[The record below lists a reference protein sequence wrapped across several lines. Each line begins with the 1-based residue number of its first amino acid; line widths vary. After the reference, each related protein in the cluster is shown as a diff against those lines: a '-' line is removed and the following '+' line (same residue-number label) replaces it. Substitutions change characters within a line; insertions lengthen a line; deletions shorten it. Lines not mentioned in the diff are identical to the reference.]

1 MKIFINYEPPQKGA
15 VLLKAFL
22 SRAVALVL
30 LLTVSFIYAQNPGG
44 VSSNLALWLSADS
57 GGASWTDRSPL
68 NTTVTRTGTVV
79 STNNQVNFNPGLV
92 FSGITSYYDTGLNI
106 ARGTYANVSVFAV
119 ANGRGEN
126 GRMMFSSSSANNHR
140 GLTSNAFACGNVP
153 SYTAKNGYGVYRA
166 TYVTNTSNTSTL
178 SYNGVQ
184 QLATT
189 DNNGTAINMKI
200 GGGYYS
206 SSSSD
211 IAEIL
216 AYRGT
221 LTPTQVNQIESYLAL
236 KYGASLGSN
245 YILSD
250 GSTTVWNTVTNAG
263 YNNNIAGIGRDDD
276 SGLSQKQSQSVNSG
290 LQPVIG
296 NVTIAATNQSNSN
309 SLNTDMSSMVWGSD
323 TGSTNFTTAFA
334 FGGLNNRMARI
345 WRVQETG
352 TVGTVKVALK
362 VSDLPSSVTNPTLLV
377 SSDAVFDGT
386 DTRQTMILETIGG
399 VQYYTTT
406 VDLTSGQFF
415 SFAGFVTAPGGVLG
429 GSAWLKA
436 DSGDNILTGNN
447 VNVWKNQFD
456 GLNNFSGVSNPQYSQ
471 VGMNF
476 NPVMQF
482 SGSNYFE
489 SNSSIPVS
497 NNTNYSKFAV
507 FMSTSTTAAA
517 NILSSATGGNSA
529 FYITAGTLSI
539 YHNGNIGN
547 SVAVSAN
554 IPTIG
559 TGVWS
564 NGTTNGSYVKANG
577 KTGTAFTSSTSYTTG
592 KLQVGAFTETANIPN
607 LSKIP
612 EALIYQSALSIAEVN
627 RIESYL
633 AIKYGITL
641 DQSTVQN
648 YLASDA
654 TVLWNATINS
664 TYNNNIAGIGRDDA
678 SALSQKQSQSVNSGI
693 QPVIGNG
700 NIFNTN
706 ANNTNS
712 FSADKSFLVWGSDTG
727 STNFATAFAFGGLN
741 NRMARIWKVQETG
754 TVGTVKVALAVSD
767 VPGSVTNPTLL
778 LSTDAVFD
786 GTDIRQTMVLETI
799 GGIQYYTTTV
809 DFTSGQFFSFAGFVA
824 APGGVLG
831 TALWLKADS
840 GTSSTVDNTAISQW
854 NDQANANN
862 AVQSTTASQPVY
874 RDSGASVLNFNPT
887 VVFDGT
893 NDYLTVPYSPS
904 YNGDITVFSM
914 HNLNNISSYRSPI
927 GSRSTTSATRGWN
940 WYYNAGVR
948 EFWTGDSSPTVWN
961 TLFSTTYTVN
971 TPELLTFDAT
981 LNSTNSNKNIYVS
994 NRLLS
999 VVTNGKYVSNTTNSL
1014 CVGCNSDPSFYW
1026 SGPISE
1032 QVLYSRVL
1040 TNLERL
1046 RVNSYLA
1053 IKYGIT
1059 LDQGTT
1065 FNFNNGD
1072 FSDNF
1077 NFWTT
1082 SGNVGV
1088 FSGAPYFNGS
1098 DATPNGVISQQINT
1112 VNGQSYNFT
1121 GNVFRGGGG
1130 SGTVRLRLDI
1140 VDNVTNSVIA
1150 TQNLTPASTL
1160 PTAFTQSFTGNG
1172 NSFTIKFTDVSLA
1185 TVNVDIGI
1193 DNLQLS
1199 PNASTIGQN
1208 YLNSSG
1214 SVIWDATAN
1223 NVYNN
1228 NIAGI
1233 GRDDASA
1240 LSQKQSQ
1247 SVNSGIQPVIGNGNI
1262 SDTNANNPNS
1272 FTADNSFMV
1281 WGSDAG
1287 STSFAT
1293 SFAFGS
1299 SNFRMTRVW
1308 KVQETGT
1315 VGTVKVA
1322 LPVSELSVSIAQP
1335 VLLRSTDA
1343 VFDGTDT
1350 SLPMNLETIGGVQ
1363 YYTATI
1369 DFASGQYFTFAAFV
1383 TAPGGVISGLN
1394 LWLKANAG
1402 FSSSQWLD
1410 QSGSGFIYQQNTAAN
1425 QPAATGIMNFNTAI
1439 RFDGTN
1445 DSMSL
1450 TSVTGLMNG
1459 SIDSN
1464 YTQIA
1469 ALNSNSAT
1477 ATGISDIDS
1486 SCGANGDLIW
1496 QSDGTIYIDRA
1507 PCGTGQPNFGGST
1520 IVPNVSY
1527 LNTLTY
1533 ASPSGQIFTY
1543 RNNLQNGTGIQT
1555 GVVTTI
1561 NSAMLGFGS
1570 IGSYYNGNI
1579 GEYIVYN
1586 NTISALERLKI
1597 DSYLAIKYGVTLDQS
1612 TKLNFN
1618 NGDFS
1623 NNFNFWSST
1632 GNVGIFSGA
1641 PSFNGSDTTPN
1652 GVISQQINTVNGQS
1666 YNFTGDVFRGGG
1678 GSGTV
1683 RLRLD
1688 IIDNVT
1694 NSVIA
1699 TQNLTP
1705 ASTIPTAFSQ
1715 SFTGNGNSFT
1725 IKFTD
1730 ISLATTNV
1738 DIGVDNLQLSP
1749 NASTTGTNYV
1759 NSQGSIVWN
1768 AAANASY
1775 NKNIA
1780 GIGRDDASALVQKQ
1794 SQSANTGNQLIMGLA
1809 SVAATNTANTGSFA
1823 ADKQFLVWGDD
1834 DQSGSSA
1841 FTGIPGYNSRLNRV
1855 WKVQNTNNLNQNVQV
1870 LVPLALVPATSSLLA
1885 GTDATFAGSYQ
1896 VYNPTGTVTV
1906 NSVSYR
1912 AFTLPAVM
1920 VNQPSFY
1927 MTFAFYEQSPGGVRS
1942 EALWLRGDAGLA
1954 GVTSWLDQSGNNRNL
1969 RWDITNCQ
1977 GHTSSGQMVLGKTL
1991 NFNSVASFGD
2001 VGYTWGFT
2009 QTDISRTTTPN
2020 ADVAIVYKANL
2031 PSVQDVW
2038 STDWGGALDERA
2050 LTTTQIA
2057 NDNTA
2062 IAYGGGNSGYAT
2074 INVASFK
2081 NTASNGSNL
2090 LINGNNV
2097 LNFTGQTRY
2106 VGCPQI
2112 TLGDVWGAQ
2121 DVFRG
2126 LIGEFVVYR
2135 SNITAIERIQL
2146 NSYLSLKYG
2155 ITLGRNNNGNAT
2167 SGEVVSGAVLEG
2179 DYLASDGITRTWN
2192 SDAVYQNNIVG
2203 LGRDDISAFH
2213 QRITTSQSAS
2223 PDIITL
2229 STDANFTNNNQ
2240 SGGSGH
2246 TDIANDKSFFITG
2259 NNNAATSYTLKSGLI
2274 NGMNA
2279 LMKRVWKTQNTG
2291 TSFDVYIKS
2300 SNAKASYLVYSAD
2313 ATFSSG
2319 VTYVPL
2325 TAGATPGIQ
2334 IPNGNYFTFAA
2345 FLEAPGGVFDE
2356 SLWLKADA
2364 GTSSTTNGTGLS
2376 QWDDQSGVGNNA
2388 TQSNAGNRPVY
2399 NNSASTLMNYN
2410 PVVNFNNGSAN
2421 YFRLNR
2427 ALLPSGN
2434 SSRSVIATYASP
2446 GSASVIS
2453 WGNASTNLFY
2463 NVEIRPLRLDYGGGN
2478 RAGSGG
2484 STNANPTINSSIYN
2498 GSANSM
2504 YELGRAISSSN
2515 LGLNTA
2521 SGLAGVGVNVWDG
2534 GYNYS
2539 FFKGRMP
2546 ELIVYPKA
2554 LNGTQRSQVD
2564 SYLAIKYGLTLD
2576 QTTPQN
2582 YLASDGVTVVWTA
2595 ASGYNNNIIGLAKD
2609 RTATLHQRISTSQMP
2624 VKDIITLST
2633 DNNFTNPNQSGAGGH
2648 TDIVND
2654 RYFFMT
2660 GNNGQAAVFT
2670 QKTGLANN
2678 LRVVMGRVWRV
2689 QQTGTAQNIYINVNN
2704 SRATY
2709 LIYST
2714 DPSFSSGITYV
2725 PLTSGTTSALQ
2736 IPTGNYFTFA
2746 APATGP
2752 GGVTDNLVRW
2762 YRADRDVT
2770 TGSTLRWADQMQN
2783 SDAVQSVAGNQPTY
2797 NTTGSALL
2805 NFNSSFTFNSA
2816 NANYLSFS
2824 DTGMASGSTSR
2835 SVFGVGRTSVT
2846 GGTFEWI
2853 SSYGTSG
2860 SGQNFGLMRSG
2871 NNVLVTTFG
2880 SDLLASTS
2888 NPYASNTPVLSY
2900 GAASGGTL
2908 FGTFNARPLTSI
2920 GGSVSTSLNV
2930 GRIGTRQS
2938 LGEYWNGIISEVVY
2952 YNKIP
2957 TTNEKQRVDSYMG
2970 LKYGVSLG
2978 TSSNLFTYLAS
2989 DSTPFWT
2996 GDATYQNN
3004 IAAIGRD
3011 DFSDLQQKQSQSVNS
3026 GNQVILGLDTI
3037 TGSNDTNTGSFDNDL
3052 QFLAWGDNN
3061 TAGTIPFTAVYPNRN
3076 RLSRVWKAQNT
3087 GSFGKD
3093 VQVLIPAS
3101 LIGNLDVPSLLYS
3114 TSATF
3119 ASGNLTYAST
3129 GTVNVNSVN
3138 YYSFTLPASQVNTP
3152 VFYFTIAYYTKA
3164 PGGVEGENL
3173 WLRADDGVSAT
3184 TDNTPVSQWNDQ
3196 SGNGSHGT
3204 QATGS
3209 KQPVY
3214 RNDISVNMNFNPVMN
3229 FSSASSQNFDIT
3241 GDLAIG
3247 GQQSV
3252 ATFAVADASAGA
3264 RYFLEPKA
3272 TGNNLLQF
3280 RSTTQ
3285 GNSTLTLSN
3294 GTSVTNTLAGT
3305 GASVLYSGW
3314 RATGTLFAG
3323 VNGNAGTSVA
3333 SATNWVNGPLSLGA
3347 AYNQTAFTNGKI
3359 PEVVEYSKSLTAIE
3373 RQRVNSYLSLKYGI
3387 TMDQSTIQD
3396 YLASD
3401 GTISWAK
3408 DAVYKFNIAGIGRD
3422 DITALNQKQSQSV
3435 NTGSQVAVSLGEAAA
3450 TNSANVNTFN
3460 TDMQYLIWG
3469 DDNGSLSTTT
3479 TTGNVLASNGNT
3491 YTKRMTRVWRMQN
3504 KGSFAQDVTVYF
3516 PASAFPSASAAGL
3529 IYATTAAKLSDGT
3542 ATVIPAIGTA
3552 TVNGTDYYAF
3562 PVSAASLA
3570 GLSYMSFTTA
3580 TAVCYKPAVTAGTAL
3595 NTKAGITSL
3604 ARAGSAGDNWPMVR
3618 NGGWL
3623 ALEAKTKGMVINR
3636 VRFNASNQ
3644 PVADDG
3650 TTLILTSPIEGMMVM
3665 DVTNRIFK
3673 IYTSKDGG
3681 ATYGWYAFGEQSC
3694 PD

>member
-15 VLLKAFL
+15 VLIKAFL

-30 LLTVSFIYAQNPGG
+30 LLTVSFIYAQSPGG
-44 VSSNLALWLSADS
+44 VTGARLWYRADAGITQSGGFITQWNNQANPGNYNLVQNGAAGTIPSYNSTSNLI
-57 GGASWTDRSPL
+57 
-68 NTTVTRTGTVV
+68 
-79 STNNQVNFNPGLV
+79 NFNPSARFDGSNDRLSVSVPLSEVASGSNPYASSHYIVYRGLSTT
-92 FSGITSYYDTGLNI
+92 SGALYSSAINAPSTWNIAAVTAGQMYITNRSIPTSAVAVNETRLQEFDGASNGATSYLNGSLI
-106 ARGTYANVSVFAV
+106 
-119 ANGRGEN
+119 
-126 GRMMFSSSSANNHR
+126 SSAISAVTV
-140 GLTSNAFACGNVP
+140 GTSGGSPFFSVGVDPGGSAYSNA
-153 SYTAKNGYGVYRA
+153 
-166 TYVTNTSNTSTL
+166 
-178 SYNGVQ
+178 
-184 QLATT
+184 
-189 DNNGTAINMKI
+189 
-200 GGGYYS
+200 
-206 SSSSD
+206 D
-211 IAEIL
+211 IAEVIVFNT
-216 AYRGT
+216 AQPANR
-221 LTPTQVNQIESYLAL
+221 QRIESYLGL
-236 KYGASLGSN
+236 KYGITLGSPASVVN
-245 YILSD
+245 YTASD
-250 GSTTVWNTVTNAG
+250 GTTIFWTGNAT
-263 YNNNIAGIGRDDD
+263 YQNNIAGIGRDDD
-276 SGLSQKQSQSVNSG
+276 SGLSQKQSQSSNSG
-290 LQPVIG
+290 IQPIIG
-296 NVTIAATNQSNSN
+296 NVNITATNLSNPN
-309 SLNTDMSSMVWGSD
+309 SLNIDKSFMMWGSD
-323 TGSTNFTTAFA
+323 TGNTSFTTAFA

-362 VSDLPSSVTNPTLLV
+362 VSDLPGSVTNPTLLISSDAVFDGTDTRQTMVLETIGGVQYYTTTLDLTSGQFFSFAGFVTAPGGVLGSSLWLKADSGTSTVTNGSSVSQWNDQSPNLNNFVQSTVSSQPLFATNNTDNLNYNPVVKIGGAYRLNSSLNLSARDIISVSYPVGGDGIGGVTTTITCNSGYINRLELAGTTSYSGGNTANSYIQATSPSFVVSGKPVISHTALTGTAGTGKWFMNGLSLATSDLNNTPVPFNRLISIGGYVCNNSASQNLPEVIAYNTNLTISERLRINSYLAIKYGITLDQSTAQNYLASDGSTIFWDATANSTYKNNIAGIGRDDASALSQKQSQSINSGIEPVIGNGNIFDTNANNTNSFSTDKSFLVWGSDTGSTNFATAFAFGGLNNRMARIWRVQETGTVGTVKVALKASDLLRNITNPTLLV

-386 DTRQTMILETIGG
+386 DIRQAMALETIGG

-415 SFAGFVTAPGGVLG
+415 SFAAFVTAPGGVVGASL
-429 GSAWLKA
+429 WLKA
-436 DSGDNILTGNN
+436 DVNTDTTVNN
-447 VNVWKNQFD
+447 ATIASWANVI
-456 GLNNFSGVSNPQYSQ
+456 NNDTYDASVSPKYLASGV
-471 VGMNF
+471 NF
-476 NPVMQF
+476 NPSISFDGSNWIRYDGVSEWGLAGTNNFNVYTMFKPSVSSINHTLIASNTLNNTFQYVLTDTNNLQRIARQNTSF
-482 SGSNYFE
+482 VYSGSQGPGTLPGVFQIKRNGSTFSASFNGIADLSSTSSYSFPTDTNTLIGTRPGGSQYLNGYLSE
-489 SNSSIPVS
+489 IIVYAPNSHTALEEQRIQSYLGIKYGVTLGSNSSPV
-497 NNTNYSKFAV
+497 
-507 FMSTSTTAAA
+507 
-517 NILSSATGGNSA
+517 
-529 FYITAGTLSI
+529 
-539 YHNGNIGN
+539 
-547 SVAVSAN
+547 
-554 IPTIG
+554 
-559 TGVWS
+559 
-564 NGTTNGSYVKANG
+564 
-577 KTGTAFTSSTSYTTG
+577 
-592 KLQVGAFTETANIPN
+592 
-607 LSKIP
+607 
-612 EALIYQSALSIAEVN
+612 
-627 RIESYL
+627 
-633 AIKYGITL
+633 
-641 DQSTVQN
+641 N
-648 YLASDA
+648 YLASDGTTIA
-654 TVLWNATINS
+654 WNATTN
-664 TYNNNIAGIGRDDA
+664 TGYNNNIAGIGRDDA

-693 QPVIGNG
+693 QPVIGNN
-700 NIFNTN
+700 NIFDTN
-706 ANNTNS
+706 ANNPNS
-712 FSADKSFLVWGSDTG
+712 FGTDKTFMMWGSDTG
-727 STNFATAFAFGGLN
+727 TESFATSFAFGN
-741 NRMARIWKVQETG
+741 SNFRMTRIWKVQETG
-754 TVGTVKVALAVSD
+754 TVGTVKVAI
-767 VPGSVTNPTLL
+767 P
-778 LSTDAVFD
+778 
-786 GTDIRQTMVLETI
+786 
-799 GGIQYYTTTV
+799 
-809 DFTSGQFFSFAGFVA
+809 
-824 APGGVLG
+824 
-831 TALWLKADS
+831 
-840 GTSSTVDNTAISQW
+840 
-854 NDQANANN
+854 
-862 AVQSTTASQPVY
+862 ASQ
-874 RDSGASVLNFNPT
+874 
-887 VVFDGT
+887 
-893 NDYLTVPYSPS
+893 
-904 YNGDITVFSM
+904 
-914 HNLNNISSYRSPI
+914 
-927 GSRSTTSATRGWN
+927 
-940 WYYNAGVR
+940 
-948 EFWTGDSSPTVWN
+948 
-961 TLFSTTYTVN
+961 
-971 TPELLTFDAT
+971 
-981 LNSTNSNKNIYVS
+981 
-994 NRLLS
+994 
-999 VVTNGKYVSNTTNSL
+999 
-1014 CVGCNSDPSFYW
+1014 
-1026 SGPISE
+1026 
-1032 QVLYSRVL
+1032 
-1040 TNLERL
+1040 
-1046 RVNSYLA
+1046 
-1053 IKYGIT
+1053 
-1059 LDQGTT
+1059 
-1065 FNFNNGD
+1065 
-1072 FSDNF
+1072 
-1077 NFWTT
+1077 
-1082 SGNVGV
+1082 
-1088 FSGAPYFNGS
+1088 
-1098 DATPNGVISQQINT
+1098 
-1112 VNGQSYNFT
+1112 
-1121 GNVFRGGGG
+1121 
-1130 SGTVRLRLDI
+1130 
-1140 VDNVTNSVIA
+1140 
-1150 TQNLTPASTL
+1150 L
-1160 PTAFTQSFTGNG
+1160 P
-1172 NSFTIKFTDVSLA
+1172 
-1185 TVNVDIGI
+1185 
-1193 DNLQLS
+1193 
-1199 PNASTIGQN
+1199 
-1208 YLNSSG
+1208 
-1214 SVIWDATAN
+1214 
-1223 NVYNN
+1223 
-1228 NIAGI
+1228 
-1233 GRDDASA
+1233 
-1240 LSQKQSQ
+1240 
-1247 SVNSGIQPVIGNGNI
+1247 
-1262 SDTNANNPNS
+1262 
-1272 FTADNSFMV
+1272 
-1281 WGSDAG
+1281 
-1287 STSFAT
+1287 
-1293 SFAFGS
+1293 
-1299 SNFRMTRVW
+1299 
-1308 KVQETGT
+1308 
-1315 VGTVKVA
+1315 
-1322 LPVSELSVSIAQP
+1322 VSIAQP
-1335 VLLRSTDA
+1335 TLLRSTDA

-1350 SLPMNLETIGGVQ
+1350 SISMNLETISGVQ

-1369 DFASGQYFTFAAFV
+1369 DFASGQYFTFAAFL
-1383 TAPGGVISGLN
+1383 TAPGGVSGASV
-1394 LWLKANAG
+1394 WLKADMGVTAAINTDSGVWDDSSGNNNDAL
-1402 FSSSQWLD
+1402 SSSVSGRNPSLNSTSNLLNFNPNLSFSGNAELRINKNINPPAVGTID
-1410 QSGSGFIYQQNTAAN
+1410 FFTVTKGSGGILGNDNGFTDRFIDAFTVSSGQNDGGGN
-1425 QPAATGIMNFNTAI
+1425 PINSSSFVGVNTSLPEI
-1439 RFDGTN
+1439 RFVGWRAT
-1445 DSMSL
+1445 
-1450 TSVTGLMNG
+1450 
-1459 SIDSN
+1459 
-1464 YTQIA
+1464 
-1469 ALNSNSAT
+1469 SNSAT
-1477 ATGISDIDS
+1477 TSFQSLNSGSVVS
-1486 SCGANGDLIW
+1486 FTEAN
-1496 QSDGTIYIDRA
+1496 SDGGYGFFDIGD
-1507 PCGTGQPNFGGST
+1507 TGDF
-1520 IVPNVSY
+1520 
-1527 LNTLTY
+1527 
-1533 ASPSGQIFTY
+1533 SP
-1543 RNNLQNGTGIQT
+1543 L
-1555 GVVTTI
+1555 
-1561 NSAMLGFGS
+1561 
-1570 IGSYYNGNI
+1570 NGNI
-1579 GEYIVYN
+1579 GEVIAYDDP
-1586 NTISALERLKI
+1586 ISTQDRLRVH
-1597 DSYLAIKYGVTLDQS
+1597 SYLAIKYGITLNQS
-1612 TKLNFN
+1612 T
-1618 NGDFS
+1618 
-1623 NNFNFWSST
+1623 
-1632 GNVGIFSGA
+1632 A
-1641 PSFNGSDTTPN
+1641 
-1652 GVISQQINTVNGQS
+1652 
-1666 YNFTGDVFRGGG
+1666 
-1678 GSGTV
+1678 
-1683 RLRLD
+1683 
-1688 IIDNVT
+1688 
-1694 NSVIA
+1694 
-1699 TQNLTP
+1699 
-1705 ASTIPTAFSQ
+1705 
-1715 SFTGNGNSFT
+1715 
-1725 IKFTD
+1725 
-1730 ISLATTNV
+1730 
-1738 DIGVDNLQLSP
+1738 
-1749 NASTTGTNYV
+1749 TNYV
-1759 NSQGSIVWN
+1759 SSSNNIIWDASANST
-1768 AAANASY
+1768 Y

-1780 GIGRDDASALVQKQ
+1780 GIGRDGASALMQKQ
-1794 SQSANTGNQLIMGLA
+1794 SQSANTGNQIIMGLA
-1809 SVAATNTANTGSFA
+1809 SIAATNTANTGSFA
-1823 ADKQFLVWGDD
+1823 VDNQFLVWGDN
-1834 DQSGSSA
+1834 DQSSSSA

-1855 WKVQNTNNLNQNVQV
+1855 WKVQNTNSLNQNVQV
-1870 LVPLALVPATSSLLA
+1870 LVPLTLVPATSSLLA

-1977 GHTSSGQMVLGKTL
+1977 GHTSRGQMVLGKTL
-1991 NFNSVASFGD
+1991 NFNSVASFSD
-2001 VGYTWGFT
+2001 ADWTWGFT

-2020 ADVAIVYKANL
+2020 ADVAIVYKAVS

-2050 LTTTQIA
+2050 LTTTQVS

-2062 IAYGGGNSGYAT
+2062 IAYSGGNSGFAT

-2081 NTASNGSNL
+2081 NTTANGSNV
-2090 LINGNNV
+2090 LINGNNI
-2097 LNFTGQTRY
+2097 LNFTGNTKY
-2106 VGCPQI
+2106 VGCSQI
-2112 TLGDVWGAQ
+2112 TIGDVWGAQ
-2121 DVFRG
+2121 NPFKG

-2146 NSYLSLKYG
+2146 NSYLALKYG

-2167 SGEVVSGAVLEG
+2167 SGEVVSGVVLEG

-2223 PDIITL
+2223 ADIITL

-2259 NNNAATSYTLKSGLI
+2259 NNNAATSYTLKSGLS

-2319 VTYVPL
+2319 VTYVLL

-2376 QWDDQSGVGNNA
+2376 QWDDQSDVGNNA

-2399 NNSASTLMNYN
+2399 SNLASSMMNYN
-2410 PVVNFNNGSAN
+2410 PVVSFNGSN
-2421 YFRLNR
+2421 YLALKRQ
-2427 ALLPSGN
+2427 LLPIGTTGRTEFAVYAANSGYLLSYGAN
-2434 SSRSVIATYASP
+2434 AN
-2446 GSASVIS
+2446 SASYYGLV
-2453 WGNASTNLFY
+2453 G
-2463 NVEIRPLRLDYGGGN
+2463 RPLGLDSGQSNFQSGGGTSDSN
-2478 RAGSGG
+2478 PLMISHLFAGSGG
-2484 STNANPTINSSIYN
+2484 ASAFYRFGRAFN
-2498 GSANSM
+2498 SANRN
-2504 YELGRAISSSN
+2504 LNTSSS
-2515 LGLNTA
+2515 GIA
-2521 SGLAGVGVNVWDG
+2521 AVGANVWNG
-2534 GYNYS
+2534 GYNTL
-2539 FFKGRMP
+2539 FNGRMP

-2678 LRVVMGRVWRV
+2678 LRVVMSRVWRV

-3061 TAGTIPFTAVYPNRN
+3061 TAGTTPFTAVYPNRN

-3196 SGNGSHGT
+3196 SGSHGT

-3450 TNSANVNTFN
+3450 TNSANINTFN
-3460 TDMQYLIWG
+3460 TDMQYLVWG

-3650 TTLILTSPIEGMMVM
+3650 TTLILTSPIEGMLVM

-3681 ATYGWYAFGEQSC
+3681 ATYAWYAFGEQSC

>member
-1 MKIFINYEPPQKGA
+1 MKIFINYEPLQKGA

-92 FSGITSYYDTGLNI
+92 FSGTTSYYDTGLNI

-166 TYVTNTSNTSTL
+166 TYVTNTSNASTL

-236 KYGASLGSN
+236 KYGASLGLN

-362 VSDLPSSVTNPTLLV
+362 VSDVPGSVTNPTLLV

-386 DTRQTMILETIGG
+386 DTRQTMVLETIGG

-406 VDLTSGQFF
+406 LDLTSGQFF

-429 GSAWLKA
+429 SSLWLKA
-436 DSGDNILTGNN
+436 DSGTSTVTNGGSISQWNDQSLN
-447 VNVWKNQFD
+447 
-456 GLNNFSGVSNPQYSQ
+456 LNNFVQSTVSSQ
-471 VGMNF
+471 PLFATNNTDNLNY
-476 NPVMQF
+476 NPVVKIG
-482 SGSNYFE
+482 GSYRL
-489 SNSSIPVS
+489 NSSLNLSARDIISVSYPVGGDGIGGV
-497 NNTNYSKFAV
+497 T
-507 FMSTSTTAAA
+507 TSITCNA
-517 NILSSATGGNSA
+517 G
-529 FYITAGTLSI
+529 YINRLELAG
-539 YHNGNIGN
+539 
-547 SVAVSAN
+547 
-554 IPTIG
+554 
-559 TGVWS
+559 
-564 NGTTNGSYVKANG
+564 
-577 KTGTAFTSSTSYTTG
+577 STSYSGGNTANSYIQATSPSFVVSGKPVISHTALTGTSGTG
-592 KLQVGAFTETANIPN
+592 KWYMNGLSLATSDLTAAPQPFNRLISIGGYICNNSTSQN
-607 LSKIP
+607 LP
-612 EALIYQSALSIAEVN
+612 EVIAYNTNLTVSERQ
-627 RIESYL
+627 RINSYL
-633 AIKYGITL
+633 GIKYGVTL
-641 DQSTVQN
+641 DQSTAQN
-648 YLASDA
+648 YLASDGSTIFWDA
-654 TVLWNATINS
+654 TANS
-664 TYNNNIAGIGRDDA
+664 TYKNNIAGIGRDDA
-678 SALSQKQSQSVNSGI
+678 SALSQKQSQSINSGI

-700 NIFNTN
+700 NIFDTN
-706 ANNTNS
+706 ANNSNS
-712 FSADKSFLVWGSDTG
+712 FGADKTFMMWGSDAG
-727 STNFATAFAFGGLN
+727 SDSFATAFAFGGLN

-767 VPGSVTNPTLL
+767 VLGSVTNPTLL

-786 GTDIRQTMVLETI
+786 GTDTRQTMVLETI

-809 DFTSGQFFSFAGFVA
+809 DFTSGQFFSFAGFVT
-824 APGGVLG
+824 APGGVSNGL
-831 TALWLKADS
+831 TLWLDAQKESVGNKTSLTNYA
-840 GTSSTVDNTAISQW
+840 GTGIDITKGGFGSARVVAGRANFNNQISMSDAANTFVDNSFFLSSAPVLANGENSFAEFYAFGKPDFQSGLNFDEIVIYNESDLNSHRIE
-854 NDQANANN
+854 NDRTNN
-862 AVQSTTASQPVY
+862 AYTIWDNNYPSLLGFGFTSFSPSSFLLSSAHNGSVYKGYSNGFQINNLNTTTGIIAGGNWKIGTDVY
-874 RDSGASVLNFNPT
+874 NSGDSNYNGTNFNE
-887 VVFDGT
+887 VV
-893 NDYLTVPYSPS
+893 VYSEALS
-904 YNGDITVFSM
+904 
-914 HNLNNISSYRSPI
+914 
-927 GSRSTTSATRGWN
+927 
-940 WYYNAGVR
+940 
-948 EFWTGDSSPTVWN
+948 
-961 TLFSTTYTVN
+961 
-971 TPELLTFDAT
+971 DA
-981 LNSTNSNKNIYVS
+981 
-994 NRLLS
+994 
-999 VVTNGKYVSNTTNSL
+999 
-1014 CVGCNSDPSFYW
+1014 
-1026 SGPISE
+1026 E
-1032 QVLYSRVL
+1032 VLKVH
-1040 TNLERL
+1040 
-1046 RVNSYLA
+1046 SYLA
-1053 IKYGIT
+1053 LKYGIT
-1059 LDQGTT
+1059 MDQSTPT
-1065 FNFNNGD
+1065 YNFNNGN
-1072 FSDNF
+1072 FASNF
-1077 NFWTT
+1077 NYWAN
-1082 SGNVGV
+1082 SGNVVVSSGSAV
-1088 FSGAPYFNGS
+1088 FNSANT
-1098 DATPNGVISQQINT
+1098 TPNGVISQSINT
-1112 VNGQSYNFT
+1112 VNGQVYTFT
-1121 GNVFRGGGG
+1121 GNLLRFDGGG
-1130 SGTVRLRLDI
+1130 SGTLRLRLDI
-1140 VDNVTNSVIA
+1140 IDNVTSAVIA
-1150 TQNLTPASTL
+1150 TQTLTVVSVSAP
-1160 PTAFTQSFTGNG
+1160 FTQTFTGNG
-1172 NSFTIKFTDVSLA
+1172 NSFSIKFTDTSLV
-1185 TVNVDIGI
+1185 TNNIDVGVN
-1193 DNLQLS
+1193 NLQLS
-1199 PNASTIGQN
+1199 PNASTIG
-1208 YLNSSG
+1208 
-1214 SVIWDATAN
+1214 
-1223 NVYNN
+1223 
-1228 NIAGI
+1228 
-1233 GRDDASA
+1233 
-1240 LSQKQSQ
+1240 
-1247 SVNSGIQPVIGNGNI
+1247 
-1262 SDTNANNPNS
+1262 
-1272 FTADNSFMV
+1272 
-1281 WGSDAG
+1281 
-1287 STSFAT
+1287 
-1293 SFAFGS
+1293 
-1299 SNFRMTRVW
+1299 
-1308 KVQETGT
+1308 
-1315 VGTVKVA
+1315 
-1322 LPVSELSVSIAQP
+1322 
-1335 VLLRSTDA
+1335 
-1343 VFDGTDT
+1343 
-1350 SLPMNLETIGGVQ
+1350 
-1363 YYTATI
+1363 
-1369 DFASGQYFTFAAFV
+1369 
-1383 TAPGGVISGLN
+1383 
-1394 LWLKANAG
+1394 
-1402 FSSSQWLD
+1402 
-1410 QSGSGFIYQQNTAAN
+1410 
-1425 QPAATGIMNFNTAI
+1425 
-1439 RFDGTN
+1439 
-1445 DSMSL
+1445 
-1450 TSVTGLMNG
+1450 
-1459 SIDSN
+1459 
-1464 YTQIA
+1464 
-1469 ALNSNSAT
+1469 
-1477 ATGISDIDS
+1477 
-1486 SCGANGDLIW
+1486 
-1496 QSDGTIYIDRA
+1496 
-1507 PCGTGQPNFGGST
+1507 
-1520 IVPNVSY
+1520 
-1527 LNTLTY
+1527 
-1533 ASPSGQIFTY
+1533 
-1543 RNNLQNGTGIQT
+1543 
-1555 GVVTTI
+1555 
-1561 NSAMLGFGS
+1561 
-1570 IGSYYNGNI
+1570 
-1579 GEYIVYN
+1579 
-1586 NTISALERLKI
+1586 
-1597 DSYLAIKYGVTLDQS
+1597 
-1612 TKLNFN
+1612 
-1618 NGDFS
+1618 
-1623 NNFNFWSST
+1623 
-1632 GNVGIFSGA
+1632 
-1641 PSFNGSDTTPN
+1641 
-1652 GVISQQINTVNGQS
+1652 
-1666 YNFTGDVFRGGG
+1666 
-1678 GSGTV
+1678 
-1683 RLRLD
+1683 
-1688 IIDNVT
+1688 
-1694 NSVIA
+1694 
-1699 TQNLTP
+1699 
-1705 ASTIPTAFSQ
+1705 
-1715 SFTGNGNSFT
+1715 
-1725 IKFTD
+1725 
-1730 ISLATTNV
+1730 
-1738 DIGVDNLQLSP
+1738 
-1749 NASTTGTNYV
+1749 TNYV
-1759 NSQGSIVWN
+1759 NSQGSIFWD
-1768 AAANASY
+1768 ATANASY

-1794 SQSANTGNQLIMGLA
+1794 SQSINSDIQPVIGNGNIFDTNANNPNSFSADNSFMVWGSDAGSTSFATPFAFGNSNFRMTRIWKVQETGTVGTVKVAIPASQLPVSIAQPTLLRSTDAVFDGTDTSISMNLETISGVQYYTATIDFASGQYFTFAAFLTAPGGVSGASVWLKADMGVTAAINTDSGVWDDSSGNNNDALSSSVSGRNPSLNSTSNLLNFNPNLSFSGNAELRINKNINPPAVGTIDFFTVTKGSGGILGNDNGFTDRFIDAFTVSSGQNDGGGNPINSSSFVGVNTSLPEIRFVGWRATSNSATTSFQSLNSGSVVSFTEANSDGGYGFFDIGDTGDFSPLNGNIGEVIAYDDPISTQDRLRVHSYLAIKYGITLNQSTATNYVSSSNNIIWDASANSTYNKNIAGIGRDGASALIQKQSQSANTGNQIIMGLA

-1823 ADKQFLVWGDD
+1823 ADNQFLVWGDN
-1834 DQSGSSA
+1834 DQSSSSA
-1841 FTGIPGYNSRLNRV
+1841 FTGISGYNSRLNRV

-1954 GVTSWLDQSGNNRNL
+1954 GVTSWLDQSGNSRNL

-2259 NNNAATSYTLKSGLI
+2259 NNNAATSYTLKSGLS

-2534 GYNYS
+2534 SYNYS

-2554 LNGTQRSQVD
+2554 LNSTQRSQVD

-2648 TDIVND
+2648 TDIFND

-2678 LRVVMGRVWRV
+2678 LRVVMSRVWRV

-3061 TAGTIPFTAVYPNRN
+3061 TAGTTPFTAVYPNRN

>member
-30 LLTVSFIYAQNPGG
+30 LLTVSFIYAQSPGG
-44 VSSNLALWLSADS
+44 VSANLALWLSADS

-166 TYVTNTSNTSTL
+166 TYVTNTSNASTL

-189 DNNGTAINMKI
+189 DNNGTAVNMKI

-296 NVTIAATNQSNSN
+296 NVTIAASNQSNSN

-362 VSDLPSSVTNPTLLV
+362 VSDVPGSVTNPTLLV

-386 DTRQTMILETIGG
+386 DTRQTMVLETIGG

-429 GSAWLKA
+429 SAVWLRPDYGTGTTINNTGIA
-436 DSGDNILTGNN
+436 QWNDSSVNGNN
-447 VNVWKNQFD
+447 STQVTVSKQPTFR
-456 GLNNFSGVSNPQYSQ
+456 NNFADNF
-471 VGMNF
+471 NF
-476 NPVMQF
+476 NPVVSF
-482 SGSNYFE
+482 V
-489 SNSSIPVS
+489 SSS
-497 NNTNYSKFAV
+497 SQAFNNTYSFPSGTGKAFDYFATDKDTGGGPG
-507 FMSTSTTAAA
+507 FISTSTA
-517 NILSSATGGNSA
+517 
-529 FYITAGTLSI
+529 
-539 YHNGNIGN
+539 
-547 SVAVSAN
+547 
-554 IPTIG
+554 
-559 TGVWS
+559 
-564 NGTTNGSYVKANG
+564 NGSIQLNYWTMNG
-577 KTGTAFTSSTSYTTG
+577 YNLGYSSNSTFQTPGMVNYYKTASS
-592 KLQVGAFTETANIPN
+592 GAFATSMGGSPASSNWPNDYTIPASTGSYLGLN
-607 LSKIP
+607 NGGVTYADTRAGDII
-612 EALIYQSALSIAEVN
+612 IYDRLVSNAERQ
-627 RIESYL
+627 RINSYL
-633 AIKYGITL
+633 AIKYGLTL
-641 DQSTVQN
+641 NQTTAQN
-648 YLASDA
+648 YLASDGSTIFWDA
-654 TVLWNATINS
+654 TANS
-664 TYNNNIAGIGRDDA
+664 TYKNNIAGIGRDDA
-678 SALSQKQSQSVNSGI
+678 SALSQKQSQSVNNGI

-700 NIFNTN
+700 NIFDTN
-706 ANNTNS
+706 ANNTNT
-712 FSADKSFLVWGSDTG
+712 FGADKSFLVWGSDTG
-727 STNFATAFAFGGLN
+727 SINFATAFAFGGLN

-786 GTDIRQTMVLETI
+786 GTDTRQTMVLETI

-809 DFTSGQFFSFAGFVA
+809 DFTSGQFFSFAGFVT
-824 APGGVLG
+824 APGGVSNGL
-831 TALWLKADS
+831 TLWLDAQKESVGNKTSLTNYA
-840 GTSSTVDNTAISQW
+840 GTGIDITKGGFGSARVVAGRANFNNQISMSDAANTFVDNSFFLSSAPVLANGENSFAEFYAFGKPDFQSGLNFDEIVIYNESDLNSHRIE
-854 NDQANANN
+854 NDRTNN
-862 AVQSTTASQPVY
+862 AYTIWDNNYPSLLGFGFTSFSPSSFLLSSAHNGSVYKGYSNGFQINNLNTTTGIIAGGNWKIGTDVY
-874 RDSGASVLNFNPT
+874 NSGDSNYNGTNFNE
-887 VVFDGT
+887 VV
-893 NDYLTVPYSPS
+893 VYSEALS
-904 YNGDITVFSM
+904 
-914 HNLNNISSYRSPI
+914 
-927 GSRSTTSATRGWN
+927 
-940 WYYNAGVR
+940 
-948 EFWTGDSSPTVWN
+948 
-961 TLFSTTYTVN
+961 
-971 TPELLTFDAT
+971 DA
-981 LNSTNSNKNIYVS
+981 
-994 NRLLS
+994 
-999 VVTNGKYVSNTTNSL
+999 
-1014 CVGCNSDPSFYW
+1014 
-1026 SGPISE
+1026 E
-1032 QVLYSRVL
+1032 VLKVH
-1040 TNLERL
+1040 
-1046 RVNSYLA
+1046 SYLA
-1053 IKYGIT
+1053 LKYGIT
-1059 LDQGTT
+1059 MDQSTPT
-1065 FNFNNGD
+1065 YNFNNGN
-1072 FSDNF
+1072 FASNF
-1077 NFWTT
+1077 NYWAN
-1082 SGNVGV
+1082 SGNVVVSSGSAV
-1088 FSGAPYFNGS
+1088 FNSANT
-1098 DATPNGVISQQINT
+1098 TPNGVISQSINT
-1112 VNGQSYNFT
+1112 VNGQVYTFT
-1121 GNVFRGGGG
+1121 GNLLRFDGGG

-1140 VDNVTNSVIA
+1140 IDNVTSAVIA
-1150 TQNLTPASTL
+1150 TQTLTVVSVSAP
-1160 PTAFTQSFTGNG
+1160 FTQTFTGNG
-1172 NSFTIKFTDVSLA
+1172 NSFSIKFTDTSLV
-1185 TVNVDIGI
+1185 TTNIDVGVN
-1193 DNLQLS
+1193 NLQLS
-1199 PNASTIGQN
+1199 PNASTIGTN
-1208 YLNSSG
+1208 YVNSQG
-1214 SVIWDATAN
+1214 SIFWDATAN
-1223 NVYNN
+1223 ASYNK

-1240 LSQKQSQ
+1240 LVQKQSQ
-1247 SVNSGIQPVIGNGNI
+1247 SINSDIQPVIGNGNI
-1262 SDTNANNPNS
+1262 FDTNANNPNS

-1293 SFAFGS
+1293 PFAFGN
-1299 SNFRMTRVW
+1299 SNFRMTRIW

-1322 LPVSELSVSIAQP
+1322 IPASQLPVSIAQP
-1335 VLLRSTDA
+1335 TLLRSTDA

-1350 SLPMNLETIGGVQ
+1350 SISMNLETISGVQ

-1369 DFASGQYFTFAAFV
+1369 DFASGQYFTFAAFL
-1383 TAPGGVISGLN
+1383 TAPGGVSGASV
-1394 LWLKANAG
+1394 WLKADMGVTSAINTDSGVWDDSSGNNNDAL
-1402 FSSSQWLD
+1402 SSSVSGRNPSLNSTSNLLNFNPNLSFSGNAELRINKNINPPAVGTID
-1410 QSGSGFIYQQNTAAN
+1410 FFTVTKGSGGILGNDNGFTDRFIDAFTVSSGQNDGGGN
-1425 QPAATGIMNFNTAI
+1425 PINSSSFVGVNTSLPEI
-1439 RFDGTN
+1439 RFVGWRAT
-1445 DSMSL
+1445 
-1450 TSVTGLMNG
+1450 
-1459 SIDSN
+1459 
-1464 YTQIA
+1464 
-1469 ALNSNSAT
+1469 SNSAT
-1477 ATGISDIDS
+1477 TSFQSLNSGSVVS
-1486 SCGANGDLIW
+1486 FTEAN
-1496 QSDGTIYIDRA
+1496 SDGGYGFFDIGD
-1507 PCGTGQPNFGGST
+1507 TGDF
-1520 IVPNVSY
+1520 
-1527 LNTLTY
+1527 
-1533 ASPSGQIFTY
+1533 SP
-1543 RNNLQNGTGIQT
+1543 L
-1555 GVVTTI
+1555 
-1561 NSAMLGFGS
+1561 
-1570 IGSYYNGNI
+1570 NGNI
-1579 GEYIVYN
+1579 GEVIAYDDP
-1586 NTISALERLKI
+1586 ISTQDRLRVH
-1597 DSYLAIKYGVTLDQS
+1597 SYLAIKYGITLNQS
-1612 TKLNFN
+1612 T
-1618 NGDFS
+1618 
-1623 NNFNFWSST
+1623 
-1632 GNVGIFSGA
+1632 A
-1641 PSFNGSDTTPN
+1641 
-1652 GVISQQINTVNGQS
+1652 
-1666 YNFTGDVFRGGG
+1666 
-1678 GSGTV
+1678 
-1683 RLRLD
+1683 
-1688 IIDNVT
+1688 
-1694 NSVIA
+1694 
-1699 TQNLTP
+1699 
-1705 ASTIPTAFSQ
+1705 
-1715 SFTGNGNSFT
+1715 
-1725 IKFTD
+1725 
-1730 ISLATTNV
+1730 
-1738 DIGVDNLQLSP
+1738 
-1749 NASTTGTNYV
+1749 TNYV
-1759 NSQGSIVWN
+1759 SSSNNIIWD
-1768 AAANASY
+1768 AAANSTY

-1780 GIGRDDASALVQKQ
+1780 GIGRDGASALVQKQ
-1794 SQSANTGNQLIMGLA
+1794 SQSANTGNQIIMGLA

-1823 ADKQFLVWGDD
+1823 ADNQFLIWGDN
-1834 DQSGSSA
+1834 DQSSSSA

-1855 WKVQNTNNLNQNVQV
+1855 WKVQNTNSLNQNVQV

-1885 GTDATFAGSYQ
+1885 GTDATFTGSYQ

-1920 VNQPSFY
+1920 VNQASFY

-1977 GHTSSGQMVLGKTL
+1977 GHTSRGQMVLGKTL
-1991 NFNSVASFGD
+1991 NFNSVASFSD
-2001 VGYTWGFT
+2001 ADWTWGFT

-2020 ADVAIVYKANL
+2020 ADVAIVYKAVS

-2050 LTTTQIA
+2050 LTTTQVS

-2062 IAYGGGNSGYAT
+2062 IAYSGGNSGFAT

-2081 NTASNGSNL
+2081 NTTANGSNV
-2090 LINGNNV
+2090 LINGNNIR
-2097 LNFTGQTRY
+2097 NFTGSTKY

-2112 TLGDVWGAQ
+2112 TIGDVWGAQ
-2121 DVFRG
+2121 NPFKG

-2146 NSYLSLKYG
+2146 NSYLALKYG

-2223 PDIITL
+2223 ADIITL

-2259 NNNAATSYTLKSGLI
+2259 NNNAATSYTLKSGLS

-2300 SNAKASYLVYSAD
+2300 SNAKASYLVYSTD

-2376 QWDDQSGVGNNA
+2376 QWDDQSDVGNNA

-2399 NNSASTLMNYN
+2399 SNLASSMMNYN
-2410 PVVNFNNGSAN
+2410 PVVSFNGSN
-2421 YFRLNR
+2421 YLALKRQ
-2427 ALLPSGN
+2427 LLPTGTTGRTEFAVYAANSGYLLSYGAN
-2434 SSRSVIATYASP
+2434 AN
-2446 GSASVIS
+2446 SASYYGLV
-2453 WGNASTNLFY
+2453 G
-2463 NVEIRPLRLDYGGGN
+2463 RPLGLDSGQSNFQSGGGTSDSN
-2478 RAGSGG
+2478 PLMISHLFAGSGG
-2484 STNANPTINSSIYN
+2484 ASAFYRFGRAFN
-2498 GSANSM
+2498 SANRN
-2504 YELGRAISSSN
+2504 LNTSSS
-2515 LGLNTA
+2515 GIA
-2521 SGLAGVGVNVWDG
+2521 AVGANVWNG
-2534 GYNYS
+2534 GYNTL
-2539 FFKGRMP
+2539 FNGRMP

-2582 YLASDGVTVVWTA
+2582 YIASDGVTVVWTA

-2678 LRVVMGRVWRV
+2678 LRVVMSRVWRV

-2762 YRADRDVT
+2762 YRADRDVI

-2978 TSSNLFTYLAS
+2978 TSSSLFTYLAS
-2989 DSTPFWT
+2989 DNTPFWT

-3061 TAGTIPFTAVYPNRN
+3061 TAGTTTFTVLSPYQE
-3076 RLSRVWKAQNT
+3076 RLSRTWKVQNT
-3087 GSFGKD
+3087 GSFAKD
-3093 VQVLIPAS
+3093 VQVLIPAAFIRS
-3101 LIGNLDVPSLLYS
+3101 VGTSSLLYS
-3114 TSATF
+3114 TSSTF
-3119 ASGNLTYAST
+3119 ASSNQVFTSSAT
-3129 GTVNVNSVN
+3129 TTVNGNT
-3138 YYSFTLPASQVNTP
+3138 YYIYSIPATQVNTP
-3152 VFYFTIAYYTKA
+3152 IFYFTVAYFKPS
-3164 PGGVEGENL
+3164 PGGVKFENL
-3173 WLRADDGVSAT
+3173 WLRADDGTSAT
-3184 TDNTPVSQWNDQ
+3184 VDNSSVSQWNDQ
-3196 SGNGSHGT
+3196 SGYDSNAV
-3204 QATGS
+3204 QAVAS
-3209 KQPVY
+3209 KQAVY
-3214 RNDISVNMNFNPVMN
+3214 KNNATDNINFNPVMK
-3229 FSSASSQNFDIT
+3229 FTGSSSQNYDFVNAGATGFNSIT
-3241 GDLAIG
+3241 GAEPVNVF
-3247 GQQSV
+3247 SV
-3252 ATFAVADASAGA
+3252 SDTSTGS
-3264 RYFLEPKA
+3264 RYFLEPKG

-3280 RSTTQ
+3280 RSNTP
-3285 GNSTLTLSN
+3285 GNSFISLSN
-3294 GTSVTNTLAGT
+3294 STSANGSLSGIGSA
-3305 GASVLYSGW
+3305 ALYSGW
-3314 RATGTLFAG
+3314 RNSGTLFSG
-3323 VNGNAGTSVA
+3323 VNGKQAGSAATSVA
-3333 SATNWVNGPLSLGA
+3333 WSAAPLSLGA
-3347 AYNQTAFTNGKI
+3347 AYNQSAFTTGKI
-3359 PEVVEYSKSLTAIE
+3359 PEVVLYVEAPYSDSD
-3373 RQRVNSYLSLKYGI
+3373 RQRINSYLSIKYGI
-3387 TMDQSTIQD
+3387 TMDQSVIQD

-3401 GTISWAK
+3401 ASVSWAK

-3422 DITALNQKQSQSV
+3422 DLTALNQKQSQSV
-3435 NTGSQVAVSLGEAAA
+3435 NSGAQVITSLGSIAN
-3450 TNSANVNTFN
+3450 TNSENTTVFN
-3460 TDMQYLIWG
+3460 TDKQFLIWG

-3516 PASAFPSASAAGL
+3516 PVSAFPSASAAGL

-3562 PVSAASLA
+3562 PVPAASLA

>member
-1 MKIFINYEPPQKGA
+1 MSYGFPVKFRKVFLTIKKFRMKIFINYEPYQKGA

-30 LLTVSFIYAQNPGG
+30 LLTVSFIYAQSPGG
-44 VSSNLALWLSADS
+44 VTGARLWYRADAGITQSGGFITQWNNQANAGSYNLVQNGGAGTYPAYNSASNLI
-57 GGASWTDRSPL
+57 
-68 NTTVTRTGTVV
+68 
-79 STNNQVNFNPGLV
+79 NFNPSLRFDGSNDRLSASVPLSEVASGSNPYASSHYIVYRGLSTTNGV
-92 FSGITSYYDTGLNI
+92 LYSSAINAPSGWNIAAVTAGQMYITNRSIPTSAVAVNETRLQEFDGASNGATSYLNGSLI
-106 ARGTYANVSVFAV
+106 
-119 ANGRGEN
+119 
-126 GRMMFSSSSANNHR
+126 SSAISAATV
-140 GLTSNAFACGNVP
+140 GTSGGSPFFSLGVDPGGSAYSNA
-153 SYTAKNGYGVYRA
+153 
-166 TYVTNTSNTSTL
+166 
-178 SYNGVQ
+178 
-184 QLATT
+184 
-189 DNNGTAINMKI
+189 
-200 GGGYYS
+200 
-206 SSSSD
+206 D
-211 IAEIL
+211 IAEVIVFNT
-216 AYRGT
+216 AQPANR
-221 LTPTQVNQIESYLAL
+221 QRIESYLGL
-236 KYGASLGSN
+236 KYGITLGSPASVVN
-245 YILSD
+245 YTASD
-250 GSTTVWNTVTNAG
+250 GTTIFWTGNAT
-263 YNNNIAGIGRDDD
+263 YQNNIAGIGRDDD
-276 SGLSQKQSQSVNSG
+276 SGLSQKQSQSSNNG
-290 LQPVIG
+290 LQPIIG
-296 NVTIAATNQSNSN
+296 NVNITATNLSNPN
-309 SLNTDMSSMVWGSD
+309 SLNIDKSFMMWGSD
-323 TGSTNFTTAFA
+323 TGSTSFTTAFA

-362 VSDLPSSVTNPTLLV
+362 VSDLPGSVTNPTLLV
-377 SSDAVFDGT
+377 SSDAVFDGA

-415 SFAGFVTAPGGVLG
+415 SFAAFVTAPGGVLG
-429 GSAWLKA
+429 ASLWLKA
-436 DSGDNILTGNN
+436 DVNTDTTVNNATIASWANVINNDTYDASASPKYLT
-447 VNVWKNQFD
+447 
-456 GLNNFSGVSNPQYSQ
+456 SGV
-471 VGMNF
+471 NF
-476 NPVMQF
+476 NPSISF
-482 SGSNYFE
+482 DGSNYIRYDGVSEWGLAGTNNFNVYTMFKPSVSSTNHTLIASNTLNNTFQYLLTDTNNLQRVARQNTSFVYSGSQGPGTLPGVFQIKRNGSTFSASFNGIADLSSTSSYSFPTDTNTLIGTRPGGSQYLNGYLSE
-489 SNSSIPVS
+489 IIVYAPNSHTALEEQRIQSYLGIKYGVTLGSNSSPV
-497 NNTNYSKFAV
+497 
-507 FMSTSTTAAA
+507 
-517 NILSSATGGNSA
+517 
-529 FYITAGTLSI
+529 
-539 YHNGNIGN
+539 
-547 SVAVSAN
+547 
-554 IPTIG
+554 
-559 TGVWS
+559 
-564 NGTTNGSYVKANG
+564 
-577 KTGTAFTSSTSYTTG
+577 
-592 KLQVGAFTETANIPN
+592 
-607 LSKIP
+607 
-612 EALIYQSALSIAEVN
+612 
-627 RIESYL
+627 
-633 AIKYGITL
+633 
-641 DQSTVQN
+641 N
-648 YLASDA
+648 YLALDG
-654 TVLWNATINS
+654 TTTTWNATTN
-664 TYNNNIAGIGRDDA
+664 TGYNNNIAGIGRDDA
-678 SALSQKQSQSVNSGI
+678 SALSQKQSQSINNGI

-700 NIFNTN
+700 NIFDTN

-712 FSADKSFLVWGSDTG
+712 FSTDKSFLVWGSDTG

-786 GTDIRQTMVLETI
+786 GTDTRQTMVLETI

-809 DFTSGQFFSFAGFVA
+809 DFTSGQFFSFAGFVT

-831 TALWLKADS
+831 SSLWLRADY
-840 GTSSTVDNTAISQW
+840 GTGTTVNNTTISQW
-854 NDQANANN
+854 IDSSTNFNN
-862 AVQSTTASQPVY
+862 ATASGAPLYKSASSNFNPAISLASASSQHLSLPSGFADFTSGTTIYAVAKPTSTGSYARFIDFGNGSPSNNLVLYRIGTTQGLGLSVY
-874 RDSGASVLNFNPT
+874 NATTETQLTGANGLLNNVNSIYGAFIASGSAGASVASSLFR
-887 VVFDGT
+887 DGGT
-893 NDYLTVPYSPS
+893 
-904 YNGDITVFSM
+904 I
-914 HNLNNISSYRSPI
+914 IS
-927 GSRSTTSATRGWN
+927 A
-940 WYYNAGVR
+940 
-948 EFWTGDSSPTVWN
+948 
-961 TLFSTTYTVN
+961 
-971 TPELLTFDAT
+971 
-981 LNSTNSNKNIYVS
+981 SNKVPNNVVRAS
-994 NRLLS
+994 NYIGR
-999 VVTNGKYVSNTTNSL
+999 SNWTADSYYD
-1014 CVGCNSDPSFYW
+1014 GEF
-1026 SGPISE
+1026 SE
-1032 QVLYSRVL
+1032 IIVFQSNQLASR
-1040 TNLERL
+1040 NRIE
-1046 RVNSYLA
+1046 SYFA

-1059 LDQGTT
+1059 L
-1065 FNFNNGD
+1065 N
-1072 FSDNF
+1072 
-1077 NFWTT
+1077 
-1082 SGNVGV
+1082 
-1088 FSGAPYFNGS
+1088 
-1098 DATPNGVISQQINT
+1098 
-1112 VNGQSYNFT
+1112 QS
-1121 GNVFRGGGG
+1121 
-1130 SGTVRLRLDI
+1130 
-1140 VDNVTNSVIA
+1140 
-1150 TQNLTPASTL
+1150 
-1160 PTAFTQSFTGNG
+1160 TA
-1172 NSFTIKFTDVSLA
+1172 
-1185 TVNVDIGI
+1185 
-1193 DNLQLS
+1193 
-1199 PNASTIGQN
+1199 QN
-1208 YLNSSG
+1208 YLASDGTTIFWN
-1214 SVIWDATAN
+1214 ATTN
-1223 NVYNN
+1223 TGYNN

-1262 SDTNANNPNS
+1262 FDTNANNTNS
-1272 FTADNSFMV
+1272 FGADKTFMM
-1281 WGSDAG
+1281 WGSDTG
-1287 STSFAT
+1287 SASFAT
-1293 SFAFGS
+1293 PFAFGS

-1322 LPVSELSVSIAQP
+1322 LPVSQLPVSVAQP
-1335 VLLRSTDA
+1335 ILLRSTDA

-1350 SLPMNLETIGGVQ
+1350 SIPMNMETIGGIQ

-1383 TAPGGVISGLN
+1383 TAPGGVSNGLT
-1394 LWLKANAG
+1394 LWLDAQKESVGN
-1402 FSSSQWLD
+1402 
-1410 QSGSGFIYQQNTAAN
+1410 NKT
-1425 QPAATGIMNFNTAI
+1425 
-1439 RFDGTN
+1439 
-1445 DSMSL
+1445 SL
-1450 TSVTGLMNG
+1450 T
-1459 SIDSN
+1459 N
-1464 YTQIA
+1464 YA
-1469 ALNSNSAT
+1469 
-1477 ATGISDIDS
+1477 
-1486 SCGANGDLIW
+1486 
-1496 QSDGTIYIDRA
+1496 
-1507 PCGTGQPNFGGST
+1507 
-1520 IVPNVSY
+1520 
-1527 LNTLTY
+1527 
-1533 ASPSGQIFTY
+1533 
-1543 RNNLQNGTGIQT
+1543 GTGINIT
-1555 GVVTTI
+1555 KAGSGSARVVAGRANFNNQI
-1561 NSAMLGFGS
+1561 SMSDASNNFADNSYFQSSSAVLANGENTFAEFYAFGKPQFQSAQDYNEIVIYDANDQNSHRIENS
-1570 IGSYYNGNI
+1570 IGLLTYGIYDNNYPIRLTFSETLFNPSNFILSSAHNGTVYKGYSNGFQKNI
-1579 GEYIVYN
+1579 LNTTTGIYAGGTWRIGNDVVGSDSDWNGVNFNEAIVY
-1586 NTISALERLKI
+1586 SEALSDAEVLKVH
-1597 DSYLAIKYGVTLDQS
+1597 SYLALKYGITMDQS
-1612 TKLNFN
+1612 TPTYNFN
-1618 NGDFS
+1618 NGDFAS
-1623 NNFNFWSST
+1623 NFNYWNTS
-1632 GNVGIFSGA
+1632 GNVVVSSGSA
-1641 PSFNGSDTTPN
+1641 VFNSANTTPN
-1652 GVISQQINTVNGQS
+1652 GVISQSINTVNGQV
-1666 YNFTGDVFRGGG
+1666 YTFTGNLLRFDGG

-1694 NSVIA
+1694 SAVIA
-1699 TQNLTP
+1699 TQTLTVVSVSAP
-1705 ASTIPTAFSQ
+1705 FTQT
-1715 SFTGNGNSFT
+1715 FTGNGNSFS

-1730 ISLATTNV
+1730 TSLVTTNIDV
-1738 DIGVDNLQLSP
+1738 GVNNLQLSP
-1749 NASTTGTNYV
+1749 NASTIGTNYV
-1759 NSQGSIVWN
+1759 NSQSSIVWN
-1768 AAANASY
+1768 ASANASY

-1794 SQSANTGNQLIMGLA
+1794 SQSINTGNQLIMGLA
-1809 SVAATNTANTGSFA
+1809 SIAATNTANTGSFA
-1823 ADKQFLVWGDD
+1823 ADKQFVVWGDN
-1834 DQSGSSA
+1834 DQSSSSA

-1855 WKVQNTNNLNQNVQV
+1855 WKVQNTNSLNQNVQV
-1870 LVPLALVPATSSLLA
+1870 LVPLTLVPATSSLLA

-1920 VNQPSFY
+1920 VNQASFY

-1977 GHTSSGQMVLGKTL
+1977 GHTSRGQMVLGKTL
-1991 NFNSVASFGD
+1991 NFNSVASFSD
-2001 VGYTWGFT
+2001 ADWTWGFT

-2020 ADVAIVYKANL
+2020 ADVAIVYKAVS

-2050 LTTTQIA
+2050 LTTTQVS

-2062 IAYGGGNSGYAT
+2062 IAYSGGNSGSAT

-2081 NTASNGSNL
+2081 NTTANGSNV
-2090 LINGNNV
+2090 LINGNNI
-2097 LNFTGQTRY
+2097 LNFTGNTKY
-2106 VGCPQI
+2106 VGCSQI
-2112 TLGDVWGAQ
+2112 TIGDVWGAQ
-2121 DVFRG
+2121 NPFKG

-2146 NSYLSLKYG
+2146 NSYLALKYG

-2223 PDIITL
+2223 ADIITL

-2259 NNNAATSYTLKSGLI
+2259 NNNAATSYTLKSGLS

-2319 VTYVPL
+2319 VTYVLL
-2325 TAGATPGIQ
+2325 TAGATLGIQ

-2376 QWDDQSGVGNNA
+2376 QWDDQSDVGNNA

-2399 NNSASTLMNYN
+2399 SNLASSMMNYN
-2410 PVVNFNNGSAN
+2410 PVVSFNGSN
-2421 YFRLNR
+2421 YLALKRQ
-2427 ALLPSGN
+2427 LLPIGTTGRTEFAVYAANSGYLLSYGAN
-2434 SSRSVIATYASP
+2434 AN
-2446 GSASVIS
+2446 SASYYGLV
-2453 WGNASTNLFY
+2453 G
-2463 NVEIRPLRLDYGGGN
+2463 RPLGLDSGQSNFQSGGGTSDSN
-2478 RAGSGG
+2478 PLMISHLFAGSGG
-2484 STNANPTINSSIYN
+2484 ASAFYRFGRAFN
-2498 GSANSM
+2498 SANRN
-2504 YELGRAISSSN
+2504 LNTSSS
-2515 LGLNTA
+2515 GIA
-2521 SGLAGVGVNVWDG
+2521 AVGANVWNG
-2534 GYNYS
+2534 GYNTL
-2539 FFKGRMP
+2539 FNGRMP

-2678 LRVVMGRVWRV
+2678 LRVVMSRVWRV

-2957 TTNEKQRVDSYMG
+2957 TANEKQRVDSYMG

-3061 TAGTIPFTAVYPNRN
+3061 TAGTTTFTVLSPYQE
-3076 RLSRVWKAQNT
+3076 RLSRTWKVQNT
-3087 GSFGKD
+3087 GSFAKD
-3093 VQVLIPAS
+3093 VQVLIPAAFIRS
-3101 LIGNLDVPSLLYS
+3101 VGTSSLLYS
-3114 TSATF
+3114 TSSTF
-3119 ASGNLTYAST
+3119 ASSNQVFTSSAT
-3129 GTVNVNSVN
+3129 TTVNGNT
-3138 YYSFTLPASQVNTP
+3138 YYIYSIPAAQVNTP
-3152 VFYFTIAYYTKA
+3152 IFYFTVAYFKPS
-3164 PGGVEGENL
+3164 PGGVKFENL
-3173 WLRADDGVSAT
+3173 WLRADDGTSAT
-3184 TDNTPVSQWNDQ
+3184 VDNSSVSQWNDQ
-3196 SGNGSHGT
+3196 SGYDSNAV
-3204 QATGS
+3204 QAVAS
-3209 KQPVY
+3209 KQAVY
-3214 RNDISVNMNFNPVMN
+3214 RNNATDNINFNPVMK
-3229 FSSASSQNFDIT
+3229 FTGSSSQNYDFVNAGATGFNSIT
-3241 GDLAIG
+3241 GAEPVNVF
-3247 GQQSV
+3247 SV
-3252 ATFAVADASAGA
+3252 SDTSTGS
-3264 RYFLEPKA
+3264 RYFLEPKG

-3280 RSTTQ
+3280 RSNTP
-3285 GNSTLTLSN
+3285 GNSFISLSN
-3294 GTSVTNTLAGT
+3294 STSANGSLSGIGSA
-3305 GASVLYSGW
+3305 ALYSGW
-3314 RATGTLFAG
+3314 RNFGTLFSG
-3323 VNGNAGTSVA
+3323 VNGKQTGSAATSVA
-3333 SATNWVNGPLSLGA
+3333 WSAAPLSLGA
-3347 AYNQTAFTNGKI
+3347 AYNQSAFTTGKI
-3359 PEVVEYSKSLTAIE
+3359 PEVVLYVEAAHSDTD
-3373 RQRVNSYLSLKYGI
+3373 RQRINSYLSIKYGI
-3387 TMDQSTIQD
+3387 TMDQSVIQD

-3401 GTISWAK
+3401 ASVIWAK

-3422 DITALNQKQSQSV
+3422 DLTALNQKQSQSV
-3435 NTGSQVAVSLGEAAA
+3435 NSGAQVITSLGSIAN
-3450 TNSANVNTFN
+3450 TNSENTNVFN
-3460 TDMQYLIWG
+3460 TDKQFLIWG